1 MPFFFLLFGVALAA
15 AGAWL
20 LGMWAVG
27 VLLVLSG
34 SLCVVHGLFMER
46 GDDGGQRSLMEPVS
60 FEDVLERAR
69 RAK

>member
-1 MPFFFLLFGVALAA
+1 MPFFFLLSGVALAA